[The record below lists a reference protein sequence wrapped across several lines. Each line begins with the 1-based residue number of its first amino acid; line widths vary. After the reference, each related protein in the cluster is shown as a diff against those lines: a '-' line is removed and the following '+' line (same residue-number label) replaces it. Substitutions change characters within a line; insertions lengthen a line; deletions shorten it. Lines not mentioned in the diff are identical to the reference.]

1 MSRILLVEDDTRV
14 SSFLEKGL
22 KEKLFSVLP
31 VAKGYDAIQETTTQT
46 FDVIILDVMLPDIDG
61 FEVCKIIRRRGI
73 TTPVLMLS
81 ALNSSEEKIQG
92 LEAGADDYLGKPFNF
107 LELIAR
113 IRAQIRRKEFERE
126 NNHEFVYHDLV
137 VDPDRHQVRRGD
149 REITLSPRE
158 FRLLLF
164 LMQNREKV
172 VTRAE
177 IAEAAWDLNFDTRT
191 NVVDVYINYLRN
203 KIDKDFDVKFIQTIK
218 GRGYLFEAFGDNAR

>member
-1 MSRILLVEDDTRV
+1 MSRILLVEDDSRV

-22 KEKLFSVLP
+22 KEKLFTVHT
-31 VAKGYDAIQETTTQT
+31 VANGYDAVQETTFQA
-46 FDVIILDVMLPDIDG
+46 FDVIVLDVMLPDLDG

-81 ALNSSEEKIQG
+81 ALNSPEEKIQG

-113 IRAQIRRKEFERE
+113 IRAQVRRKEFERE
-126 NNHEFVYHDLV
+126 TNQEFAYHDLSV
-137 VDPDRHQVRRGD
+137 NPDRHQVRRGD

-164 LMQNREKV
+164 FLKNREKV

-203 KIDKDFDVKFIQTIK
+203 KIDKDFPVKFIQTVK
-218 GRGYLFEAFGDNAR
+218 GRGYLFEAYGED